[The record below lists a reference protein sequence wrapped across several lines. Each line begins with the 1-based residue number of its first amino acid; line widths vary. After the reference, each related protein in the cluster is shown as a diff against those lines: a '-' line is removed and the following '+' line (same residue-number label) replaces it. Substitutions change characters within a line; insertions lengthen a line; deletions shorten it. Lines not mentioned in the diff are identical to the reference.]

1 MTHEWIDAA
10 HLLCVQLG
18 SPGDILMCTPAL
30 RALRAQGPD
39 RRITLLCAPAGAALG
54 PYLPNIDAVLP
65 YTAPWLNEGMSG
77 SCAARLDW
85 IAGLDAQGFDGAVIF
100 TSYRDSALPAAL
112 VCQLAGIALR
122 AAWCR
127 DTPHGLLTH
136 ALADPEPGAMVRHPV
151 QRQLDLVRHLGADHA
166 DKRMCFLPTCDDMA
180 AAGARLQAAGIDP
193 ATRWLALHPGAGP
206 MARRYPEHR
215 WRDLLRMLAER
226 LGCPLVLIGS
236 AHEQAL
242 IEAIATPPGAHV
254 YSLAGQLGIGEL
266 GALLAQASALVS
278 CNPGTLQ
285 LGAAVGTPLV
295 DLSAPGEGLHA
306 PWRVP
311 SRIPGQALQSENE
324 HGQPDKLAPARVV
337 EAVCSLLKQT
347 EADCTKLH
355 PGPGRSAQLRRNLL

>member
-1 MTHEWIDAA
+1 MTHEWKDAA

-30 RALRAQGPD
+30 RALRTQCPD
-39 RRITLLCAPAGAALG
+39 RRITLLCAPAGATLG
-54 PYLPNIDAVLP
+54 PYLPDVDTVLP
-65 YTAPWLNEGMSG
+65 YAAPWLNEGTG
-77 SCAARLDW
+77 VSCAARLDW
-85 IAGLDAQGFDGAVIF
+85 IAGLSAQGYDGAVIF
-100 TSYRDSALPAAL
+100 TGYRDSALPAAL
-112 VCQLAGIALR
+112 VCQLAGIPMR

-136 ALADPEPGAMVRHPV
+136 ALADPEPGTMLRHPV
-151 QRQLDLVRHLGADHA
+151 QRQLDLVRHLGADHT
-166 DKRMCFLPTCDDMA
+166 DKRMCFLPTFDDMA
-180 AAGARLQAAGIDP
+180 AAGSRLQAAGIDP

-236 AHEQAL
+236 THEQAL
-242 IEAIATPPGAHV
+242 IGAIATPPGMHV
-254 YSLAGQLGIGEL
+254 HSLAGQLGIGEL

-285 LGAAVGTPLV
+285 LGAAVGTPLL

-311 SRIPGQALQSENE
+311 SRMPGQALQSHSK
-324 HGQPDKLAPARVV
+324 HGQPDRLAPARVV

-347 EADCTKLH
+347 EADRIRKGLT
-355 PGPGRSAQLRRNLL
+355 PEASAR

>member
-1 MTHEWIDAA
+1 MAHEWEDATR
-10 HLLCVQLG
+10 LLCVQLG

-30 RALRAQGPD
+30 RALRAQCAG
-39 RRITLLCAPAGAALG
+39 RRITLLCAPAGATLG
-54 PYLPNIDAVLP
+54 PYLPDTDAVLP
-65 YTAPWLNEGMSG
+65 YTAPWLKDSTAG
-77 SCAARLDW
+77 SCATRLDW
-85 IAGLDAQGFDGAVIF
+85 IAGLAAQGFDGAVMF

-112 VCQLAGIALR
+112 LCQLAGIPLR

-151 QRQLDLVRHLGADHA
+151 QRQLDLVRHLGADHP
-166 DKRMCFLPTCDDMA
+166 DKRMRFLPTCDDMA
-180 AAGARLQAAGIDP
+180 AAGARLQAAGIDR
-193 ATRWLALHPGAGP
+193 ARRWLALHPGAGP

-226 LGCPLVLIGS
+226 LGCPLVLIG
-236 AHEQAL
+236 APHERAL
-242 IEAIATPPGAHV
+242 IEAIATTLGAHV
-254 YSLAGQLGIGEL
+254 HSLAGQLGIGEL
-266 GALLAQASALVS
+266 GALLARASALVS

-311 SRIPGQALQSENE
+311 SRIPGQALQTDRDR
-324 HGQPDKLAPARVV
+324 GQTDKLAPARVV

-347 EADCTKLH
+347 EADRS
-355 PGPGRSAQLRRNLL
+355 GPGLPLDASAR

>member
-1 MTHEWIDAA
+1 MAHEWKDAA

-18 SPGDILMCTPAL
+18 SPGDILICTPAL
-30 RALRAQGPD
+30 RALRVQAPD

-54 PYLPNIDAVLP
+54 PYLPDIDAVLP
-65 YTAPWLNEGMSG
+65 YAAPWLTEGTG
-77 SCAARLDW
+77 VGCAARLDW
-85 IAGLDAQGFDGAVIF
+85 IAGLGAQGFDGAVIF
-100 TSYRDSALPAAL
+100 TGYRDSALPAAL
-112 VCQLAGIALR
+112 VCQLAGIPMR

-151 QRQLDLVRHLGADHA
+151 QRQLDLVRHLGADHT
-166 DKRMCFLPTCDDMA
+166 DKRMCFLPTCGDMA
-180 AAGARLQAAGIDP
+180 AVGTCLQAAGIDP

-236 AHEQAL
+236 AHERAL

-254 YSLAGQLGIGEL
+254 HSLAGQLGVGEL
-266 GALLAQASALVS
+266 GALLAQASALVT

-295 DLSAPGEGLHA
+295 DLTAPSDGLHA

-311 SRIPGQALQSENE
+311 SRVPGQALHSDSE
-324 HGQPDKLAPARVV
+324 HGQPDKLAPGRVV

-347 EADCTKLH
+347 EAARSR
-355 PGPGRSAQLRRNLL
+355 PGLPPDASAR